1 MKSAK
6 LGLLITG
13 KVSRE
18 HFLSCSFIDNQCIL
32 IVKVHISCGCVL
44 GLVSVSYNRDMVVAA
59 CAMHLCFFSISSLC
73 YKITLISGWLIICF
87 FYVGKDKPLHALG
100 MIVESRSQTKVQL
113 VAHIPQSSQYKPQR
127 TSVSHVNYI
136 VLTGDT
142 SPGDRSIISRRRC
155 AARAIDNISRFAKQ
169 LRNSNGDG

>member
-1 MKSAK
+1 MCHAP
-6 LGLLITG
+6 LFLLC
-13 KVSRE
+13 
-18 HFLSCSFIDNQCIL
+18 FLSLLLNHSDIW
-32 IVKVHISCGCVL
+32 
-44 GLVSVSYNRDMVVAA
+44 LVNY
-59 CAMHLCFFSISSLC
+59 L
-73 YKITLISGWLIICF
+73 F

-100 MIVESRSQTKVQL
+100 IIVESRSQTKVQL
-113 VAHIPQSSQYKPQR
+113 VAHISQSSQYKPQR